1 MPDTSPTSDPTA
13 EFDAF
18 YKAARDRLLLQTYA
32 LTGDLGAARSAVRDA
47 YVVAWHHWRKTSR
60 LDDPESVVRPH
71 AWRHAQRR
79 ATVRPWHKEKGLD
92 DDNRATLE
100 ALAALTGPQR
110 RALLL
115 TQLAAVSMED
125 MARELGLPADDAHR
139 ELQTAAARFA
149 TQKNIPTAS
158 IPRAFTAL
166 ATATTAVAWPRVT
179 IIRRAGAA
187 RRRMHTVVGAG
198 AVVAA
203 LVASGA
209 AVTDATGVHPT
220 LDREEVAAGPSGN
233 QAAPGPE
240 VVLPDTS
247 LIPAEFV
254 QQTLIGDW
262 QQGRTHDNSIGNGV
276 NLPCQPADA
285 DSRYADQK
293 GSAAWVRVFRN
304 GPAGEASRQ
313 LTEVVEASRTPER
326 ARKTY
331 HRLRGWI
338 ADCFTPGV
346 RLVSTA
352 IDPALGDASS
362 VFVLTSE
369 YPELTTYVV
378 GVARTGLFSS
388 AVALKTDVDP
398 VAADRPG
405 VVQLLGEA
413 VNRLCNLPDGGR
425 CAGKTDGLEEV
436 APFAAG
442 QIPAMLAPVDLPFV
456 GEPAQPWMGTP
467 PREITNT
474 RTDMDVLGCVHPTL
488 SDGYRGDKF
497 RTDLVRTFVK
507 VDSDLPPEFGL
518 TQAVGS
524 LPKKSAGALLEAF
537 RAAIDDCPDRDA
549 SAGTDVRVLRAD
561 DDGDESFTAWHLS
574 TRLPNERT
582 VEYSVAFLRSG
593 SAVSQLVFVSAPGAR
608 MTDDQFV
615 AITKRALQR
624 LPQLPPY
631 PG

>member
-1 MPDTSPTSDPTA
+1 MRDTAPTADPTA

-32 LTGDLGAARSAVRDA
+32 LTGDLRAARSAVRDA
-47 YVVAWHHWRKTSR
+47 YVVAWHHWRKNSR
-60 LDDPESVVRPH
+60 LADPESSVRPH
-71 AWRHAQRR
+71 AWRQAQRR

-115 TQLAAVSMED
+115 SQLAAVSMED
-125 MARELGLPADDAHR
+125 MAREIGLPSDAVQR
-139 ELQTAAARFA
+139 ELQTAAAQFA
-149 TQKNIPTAS
+149 TQKNIRTSS
-158 IPRAFTAL
+158 IPMAFTAL
-166 ATATTAVAWPRVT
+166 ATATTEVAWPRVT

-209 AVTDATGVHPT
+209 AVTDATGVRPT
-220 LDREEVAAGPSGN
+220 LDREQPAGPASGR
-233 QAAPGPE
+233 AAPDPE
-240 VVLPDTS
+240 IVLPVTS
-247 LIPAEFV
+247 LLATDVV
-254 QQTLIGDW
+254 QKTLIGDW
-262 QQGRTHDNSIGNGV
+262 QQGRTHDNSVGNGV

-285 DSRYADQK
+285 DSRYADPR
-293 GSAAWVRVFRN
+293 GTAAWVRVFRN

-313 LTEVVEASRTPER
+313 LTEVVEASRDAER

-331 HRLRGWI
+331 HRLRGWV

-346 RLVSTA
+346 RLISTA
-352 IDPALGDASS
+352 TDPELADASA
-362 VFVLTSE
+362 VFVLNAE
-369 YPELTTYVV
+369 HPELTTYVV
-378 GVARTGLFSS
+378 GVARTGLLST
-388 AVALKTDVDP
+388 AVALKTDVGPD
-398 VAADRPG
+398 AADRAS
-405 VVQLLGEA
+405 VVELLSEA
-413 VNRLCNLPDGGR
+413 VDRLCELPDAGR
-425 CAGKTDGLEEV
+425 CAGQPGALEDL
-436 APFAAG
+436 PPYAAG

-456 GEPAQPWMGTP
+456 GDPAQPWMGTP
-467 PREITNT
+467 PQEITNT
-474 RTDMDVLGCVHPTL
+474 RTDLDVLGCDHPSLTGEY
-488 SDGYRGDKF
+488 DGEKF

-518 TQAVGS
+518 TQAVAA
-524 LPKKSAGALLEAF
+524 LPKKAAGSLLE
-537 RAAIDDCPDRDA
+537 RYRSAINDCPDRDA
-549 SAGTDVRVLRAD
+549 SSGTEVRVLRAD

-574 TRLPNERT
+574 TKLPNERT
-582 VEYSVAFLRSG
+582 LEYSVAFLRSG

-615 AITKRALQR
+615 DITRRALER

-631 PG
+631 PS